1 MNSQGGGGGGNQ
13 GGGAKAIG
21 FAAVLQAEGY
31 DFSAPE
37 TVVAELKWQKS
48 VNGETA
54 KNEAF
59 VERVLG
65 LQEFKAFGIMK
76 GGSPWVQMAHGF
88 GKFYSLYGTVP
99 ELDGKA
105 LMFVGDR
112 GVTRDPVAVQPPVQN
127 TWKWITVNAA
137 TDEAA
142 LLAFAQREGEM
153 GLWTP
158 GAGNHAPQ
166 DLKVPYVL
174 ALPGVLVEF
183 IHGNGGQCRP
193 HELLMEVQRLAG
205 AYPTIS
211 ADNWELVRN
220 WCFVAA
226 QAKADGDSHAALKI
240 LPAIS
245 ADKSFLE
252 WCERRIDGTMGLRVR
267 EIGGPPGLGGGGQTN
282 LITTTANVVRDM
294 GTQMVAGFRQAIN
307 ASSQLGGGGTEELQ
321 VERGVSERS
330 IRAPILHSSRVFASR
345 RM

>member
-1 MNSQGGGGGGNQ
+1 MVTQPGAEGEDDISQWELPSPNGGGGGQGNGAGQGGGVDGDDYTGGGDSLGGSAGRTDGGGRGGGGGNGGGLMNSQGGGSGGTQ
-13 GGGAKAIG
+13 GGGAKTIG

-31 DFSAPE
+31 DLLAPE
-37 TVVAELKWQKS
+37 TVVAELNWQKS

-54 KNEAF
+54 QNEAF
-59 VERVLG
+59 IERVLG

-112 GVTRDPVAVQPPVQN
+112 GLTRDPVAVQPPVQN

-174 ALPGVLVEF
+174 ALPGVLVKF
-183 IHGNGGQCRP
+183 IHGKGGQCRP
-193 HELLMEVQRLAG
+193 HELLREVQRLA
-205 AYPTIS
+205 AEYPTV
-211 ADNWELVRN
+211 AGDNWDLV
-220 WCFVAA
+220 
-226 QAKADGDSHAALKI
+226 K
-240 LPAIS
+240 
-245 ADKSFLE
+245 
-252 WCERRIDGTMGLRVR
+252 T
-267 EIGGPPGLGGGGQTN
+267 
-282 LITTTANVVRDM
+282 
-294 GTQMVAGFRQAIN
+294 
-307 ASSQLGGGGTEELQ
+307 
-321 VERGVSERS
+321 GVSWRHKQKATGIAMS
-330 IRAPILHSSRVFASR
+330 L
-345 RM
+345 